1 MLENRPPLAGKI
13 TPVNALDQP
22 WISDDHFDRES
33 DLLVFLKAYEYAKKV
48 NFAKESCMSAGIH
61 ALRCREA
68 EQIAIQ
74 TCRQVG
80 LSNLTINF
88 PSMMST

>member
-1 MLENRPPLAGKI
+1 MPAVALTFAMLENRSPLAGKI

-22 WISDDHFDRES
+22 WISDDHFDGES

-80 LSNLTINF
+80 LSI
-88 PSMMST
+88 